1 MTAEPPKPA
10 KPFVTFDLRRAV
22 PTSTWVKWWR
32 FMAFAE
38 AVSWALLLTGMYFKY
53 LAADPTPVLVT
64 IFGSVHGA
72 IFVAFGIL
80 TLQLWQRLKW
90 TYPVVMMGC
99 LSTIPP
105 FCSVVFELWAQRTG
119 RLEHKLGQVGDAAQ
133 HVGGPGVD
141 ETRTVVGAGEYAG
154 DQRSATS

>member
-1 MTAEPPKPA
+1 MPEPA

-32 FMAFAE
+32 VMAFAE

-53 LAADPTPVLVT
+53 LATDPTPVLVT

-72 IFVAFGIL
+72 VFVVFGIL

-90 TYPVVMMGC
+90 TLPVLVVGC

-105 FCSVVFELWAQRTG
+105 FCSVLFELWADRTG
-119 RLEHKLGQVGDAAQ
+119 RLKHEAREVGDAVWHTGGAR
-133 HVGGPGVD
+133 VGESGAA
-141 ETRTVVGAGEYAG
+141 VGSSE
-154 DQRSATS
+154 S

>member
-1 MTAEPPKPA
+1 MPEPA
-10 KPFVTFDLRRAV
+10 KPFITFDLRRTV

-32 FMAFAE
+32 VMAFAE

-53 LAADPTPVLVT
+53 LATDPTPVLVT
-64 IFGSVHGA
+64 IFGSIHGA

-90 TYPVVMMGC
+90 THPVLIMGC

-105 FCSVVFELWAQRTG
+105 FCSVLFELWAQRTG
-119 RLEHKLGQVGDAAQ
+119 RLKHEVDDLGDAAQ
-133 HVGGPGVD
+133 HMGGAGVGESD
-141 ETRTVVGAGEYAG
+141 AVVGSGEYAG
-154 DQRSATS
+154 DERGTTS